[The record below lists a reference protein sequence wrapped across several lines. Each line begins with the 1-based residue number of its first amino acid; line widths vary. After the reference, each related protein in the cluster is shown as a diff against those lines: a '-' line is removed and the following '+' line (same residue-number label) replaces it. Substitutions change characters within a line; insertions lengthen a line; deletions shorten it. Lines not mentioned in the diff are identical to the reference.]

1 MLRNIVAV
9 AVFLALGAGPVLA
22 AGKQDFDLVNKTGY
36 PIEEVYVAPSSSDDW
51 QEDVLGEGILENG
64 KTVHIRFNRATK
76 TCKWDLMVVYSD
88 RETAEWN
95 EFDLCDTSKIIIKYN
110 RKSGE
115 TSAEYE

>member
-1 MLRNIVAV
+1 MIRKVLMA
-9 AVFLALGAGPVLA
+9 AALLSFGAGAAFA

-64 KTVHIRFNRATK
+64 KKVHIRFNRATK
-76 TCKWDLMVVYSD
+76 TCKWDLKVVYSD
-88 RETAEWN
+88 KETAEWN
-95 EFDLCDTSKIIIKYN
+95 EFDLCETSKIIIKYD

>member
-1 MLRNIVAV
+1 M
-9 AVFLALGAGPVLA
+9 
-22 AGKQDFDLVNKTGY
+22 
-36 PIEEVYVAPSSSDDW
+36 
-51 QEDVLGEGILENG
+51 
-64 KTVHIRFNRATK
+64 HIRFNRATK

-95 EFDLCDTSKIIIKYN
+95 EFDLCDTSKIIFKYN